1 MSSRFELPH
10 PKKRQGHVGE
20 LAARNLVGVVPGY
33 AGPGYTIYLE
43 AGDSNGDILCIYIYM
58 VISGSNRGW
67 IREIY
72 PIPLKL

>member
-43 AGDSNGDILCIYIYM
+43 AGDSNGDILCIYI
-58 VISGSNRGW
+58 W
-67 IREIY
+67 
-72 PIPLKL
+72 